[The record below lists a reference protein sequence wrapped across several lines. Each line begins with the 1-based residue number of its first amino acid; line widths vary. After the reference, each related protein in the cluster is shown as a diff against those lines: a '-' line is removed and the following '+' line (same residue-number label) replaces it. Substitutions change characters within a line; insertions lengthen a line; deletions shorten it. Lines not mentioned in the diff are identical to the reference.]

1 MTSEAVCRC
10 FVWKSLKKEKNMTV
24 FFYSAFHFTFVYMLG
39 LRVLWTLIGYG
50 HVVKRCQTKG
60 IKVRFCVTQIQQ

>member
-10 FVWKSLKKEKNMTV
+10 FVRKSLKR

-39 LRVLWTLIGYG
+39 VRVLLTLIGYG
-50 HVVKRCQTKG
+50 HDVKRCQTKG